1 MDIMV
6 LNMEHKMRFTLQQC
20 TILKTNRIMKI
31 TNPVLQ
37 ELYKRV
43 CKQLEAKNKKQDEV
57 RTELTKKRKS
67 KQYRGNEIN
76 PDSANTIK
84 ERIEAKF
91 TLMNK

>member
-1 MDIMV
+1 M
-6 LNMEHKMRFTLQQC
+6 
-20 TILKTNRIMKI
+20 TIK
-31 TNPVLQ
+31 NPVLN
-37 ELYKRV
+37 ELYNRV
-43 CKQLEAKNKKQDEV
+43 CKQLEEKAKTQSEV

>member
-1 MDIMV
+1 
-6 LNMEHKMRFTLQQC
+6 
-20 TILKTNRIMKI
+20 MKI
-31 TNPVLQ
+31 TNPVLNA
-37 ELYKRV
+37 LYKRV
-43 CKQLEAKNKKQDEV
+43 CEQLEKKNKKQDDV

-91 TLMNK
+91 NLINK

>member
-1 MDIMV
+1 M
-6 LNMEHKMRFTLQQC
+6 
-20 TILKTNRIMKI
+20 TIK
-31 TNPVLQ
+31 NPVLN
-37 ELYKRV
+37 ELYNRV
-43 CKQLEAKNKKQDEV
+43 CKQLEEKAKTQSEV

-91 TLMNK
+91 TLINK

>member
-1 MDIMV
+1 
-6 LNMEHKMRFTLQQC
+6 
-20 TILKTNRIMKI
+20 MKI
-31 TNPVLQ
+31 INPVLN

-43 CKQLEAKNKKQDEV
+43 CKQLEEKAKTQSEV

-91 TLMNK
+91 TLINK

>member
-1 MDIMV
+1 M
-6 LNMEHKMRFTLQQC
+6 T
-20 TILKTNRIMKI
+20 I

>member
-1 MDIMV
+1 M
-6 LNMEHKMRFTLQQC
+6 T
-20 TILKTNRIMKI
+20 I

-57 RTELTKKRKS
+57 RTELTKQRKS

-91 TLMNK
+91 TLINK

>member
-1 MDIMV
+1 
-6 LNMEHKMRFTLQQC
+6 MR
-20 TILKTNRIMKI
+20 II
-31 TNPVLQ
+31 NPVLN

-43 CKQLEAKNKKQDEV
+43 CKQLEEKAKTQSEV

-91 TLMNK
+91 TLINK

>member
-1 MDIMV
+1 M
-6 LNMEHKMRFTLQQC
+6 T
-20 TILKTNRIMKI
+20 I

-67 KQYRGNEIN
+67 KQYRGKEIN

-91 TLMNK
+91 SLINK